1 MILSREFNF
10 TLALSLHRCGK
21 KLDPY
26 IRESSSH
33 LEREARN
40 SLSDERNYSVTVM
53 NQRRRMPDDDAGYY
67 RALK

>member
-10 TLALSLHRCGK
+10 TLALYSHRCGK

-33 LEREARN
+33 LEREVRN

-53 NQRRRMPDDDAGYY
+53 NQRRRMPVIIAH
-67 RALK
+67 